1 MPFHHD
7 DVPRSM
13 TAPKPIRRPSP
24 RSSRPSGISRL
35 SAAAA
40 LLAAGGLASCDDKP
54 RSQSFEIAIHVESDP
69 GMALAG
75 ATVVRNGRDLVATDT
90 QGRTRLVLEGF
101 EGDTV
106 DFMVRCPPDF
116 QSPTKPIGVVLHRL
130 ADKGRLPEY
139 SALCPPTTRKIVVA
153 VRAENGPFL
162 PVTYL
167 GKTVA
172 RTDAA
177 GAAHVLLAMK
187 PGDQFELGLDTSE
200 NQQLR
205 PENPTK
211 DFVVRPKDEIQGFEV
226 RFTKEPLKR
235 KYHGPARPT
244 SLGSAGDV
252 EVDNGQSGP
261 ILTGD

>member
-1 MPFHHD
+1 L
-7 DVPRSM
+7 
-13 TAPKPIRRPSP
+13 TA
-24 RSSRPSGISRL
+24 G
-35 SAAAA
+35 AAAPPKGVRRIMFSRTIA
-40 LLAAGGLASCDDKP
+40 PADAEIGSAGGFAAGGLASCDEKP

-69 GMALAG
+69 GLPLAG
-75 ATVVRNGRDLVATDT
+75 ATVVRNGRDLVATDA

-101 EGDTV
+101 EGDMV
-106 DFMVRCPPDF
+106 DFMIRCPPDF
-116 QSPTKPIGVVLHRL
+116 QSPIKPVSVVLHRL

-200 NQQLR
+200 NEQLR

-226 RFTKEPLKR
+226 RFTKEPLKPKFR
-235 KYHGPARPT
+235 RGPPRPT
-244 SLGSAGDV
+244 SLGNAGDV
-252 EVDNGQSGP
+252 EQADTPTGP